1 VRRTARSAPRV
12 VKTASDEF
20 FFSETI
26 PLTRLRVLVSYLDLS
41 CRRVIAFVFCLAV
54 LPAITPGFSASG
66 PRGFDI
72 PAGDAAD
79 TLKLA
84 AQQGGLEIVFFV
96 ETVRGIRTPALR
108 GNFTPHEALER
119 LVADAGLVV
128 SSDGPGAPLTVRRKT
143 PSSASA
149 TQRDQRSS
157 MSTDKSAGE
166 TTSTP
171 PTMKKSL
178 LVRLGI
184 VLGLLSG
191 TSVSPAQVAAT
202 GSIQGR
208 VLNATNDT
216 YIEKARV
223 TVEGTS
229 LETFTDSAGNYRLTQ
244 VPAGTAKVK
253 TFFTGLVTHSANVV
267 VSPGQIATHD
277 VTLEGLRTPGVTD
290 STIRLSKFVVTA
302 SAEMDGAARAINEQ
316 RFAPNVMNVV
326 DAGEFG
332 SMAEGNVAEFMKFLP
347 GVTMDVGE
355 SGDANTVSING
366 VPAANV
372 PISVGGFDLAS
383 ANQNFGSGTGRE
395 VNLDQVSLNSIA
407 RIEVAYTP
415 TPEITGSALAG
426 SVNMVPRS
434 AFERS
439 RPVFTGSAFIMIRDS
454 EKKTLGKT
462 PGPGREPTRKIHPG
476 FDFSYIVPVNKR
488 FGFTI
493 SGGTSTNH
501 TPENGVVRTWRGS
514 SAATNGLTAPT
525 AATQYPDTT
534 PDRPYLS
541 HFALYMGTKV
551 TTRTSIGATADF
563 KLTPNGTL
571 SFSFQ
576 YANYDGT
583 THGHHLNFTIQR
595 VNPGDFTPTSTR
607 GTGELE
613 LQNGDY
619 NSNGTTYM
627 PSLTYRHN
635 GSIWKSEAGV
645 GLSHGTNH
653 IRDISKGF
661 FNGSRAGRT
670 GVTISFNDINYLRP
684 GTISVVDTATGA
696 PVDPYSISNYT
707 LRRGNQVEPDGR
719 DTKRTAF
726 ANLRR
731 DFYGRLPASLKAGV
745 DFRQSIRD
753 SRRPTA
759 NYFSVGADGRAETA
773 DDNALVV
780 LDESISQRVPA
791 NGFPRVQWV
800 DNVEYWNLYRANPS
814 HFSIDQLAAYNTTT
828 ASSKHAEEIISS
840 GYLRGDLQLF
850 NRRLKLVGG
859 VRAEQTNVK
868 AEGQLLDPTRNF
880 QRDASGKVVL
890 GPTGTPQLI
899 APAGTLAAAQLTT
912 LDRGLHASKE
922 YLRWFPSLNAS
933 FNLRDNLIARAGHYW
948 TVGRPNFAQYAGA
961 LNLPNTENPPS
972 ASNRISVANAG
983 IKAWSA
989 KTTKVS
995 LEYYLGGVGLVS
1007 VSAFRRDFENFF
1019 GSTVFEASPQFLSLY
1034 NLDPQVY
1041 GDYDVATQYNLPSR
1055 VRMTGVDFS
1064 YKQALTFLPAW
1075 ARGVQIFANASG
1087 QRATGAASDNFAGY
1101 VPRTYSGGISLSREK
1116 FRLRANMNY
1125 RGRARGSL
1133 VTGRSIEPSTYNWDS
1148 KRCYI
1153 DLSGEYS
1160 LTRRLALFAN
1170 LRNVG
1175 DAGSDANRAG
1185 PNTPAHAELR
1195 ARETWGSLW
1204 TFGVKGT
1211 F

>member
-1 VRRTARSAPRV
+1 MLVLNLSMPCGRLLQLCAWLAGLALAGSALAGEGTRRF
-12 VKTASDEF
+12 E
-20 FFSETI
+20 
-26 PLTRLRVLVSYLDLS
+26 
-41 CRRVIAFVFCLAV
+41 
-54 LPAITPGFSASG
+54 
-66 PRGFDI
+66 I

-84 AQQGGLEIVFFV
+84 AQQGGLEIAFFA

-108 GNFTPHEALER
+108 GNFTPREALEC
-119 LVADAGLVV
+119 LVAGTGLVLGA
-128 SSDGPGAPLTVRRKT
+128 DGAADPLTVRKKT
-143 PSSASA
+143 PSFDGHAITQEKPPSASA
-149 TQRDQRSS
+149 IQRDRTSP
-157 MSTDKSAGE
+157 MSADQSASQ
-166 TTSTP
+166 TTNTP
-171 PTMKKSL
+171 PNMKKSL
-178 LVRLGI
+178 LARLGV
-184 VLGLLSG
+184 VLVFFAG

-208 VLNATNDT
+208 VLNVTNDT
-216 YIEKARV
+216 YVEKARV
-223 TVEGTS
+223 TVEGTA
-229 LETFTDSAGNYRLTQ
+229 LEAFTDAAGNYRLDR

-253 TFFTGLVTHSANVV
+253 TFFTGLVTQTADVIV
-267 VSPGQIATHD
+267 TPGKTAVHDIA
-277 VTLEGLRTPGVTD
+277 LEGFQKKPSAMD
-290 STIRLSKFVVTA
+290 STITKLSEFVVTA
-302 SAEMDGAARAINEQ
+302 SKEMDGAARAINEQ

-326 DAGEFG
+326 DADEFG

-372 PISVGGFDLAS
+372 PITVGGFDLAS
-383 ANQNFGSGTGRE
+383 ANQNFGTGTGRE

-439 RPVFTGSAFIMIRDS
+439 KPVFTGSAFIMMRDS
-454 EKKTLGKT
+454 EKTFRKT
-462 PGPGREPTRKIHPG
+462 PGPGNVPTRKIYPG

-488 FGFTI
+488 FGFTV
-493 SGGTSTNH
+493 SGGRSTNY
-501 TPENGVVRTWRGS
+501 TTEDGVVRTWRGG
-514 SAATNGLTAPT
+514 SAATNGITAPT

-541 HFALYMGTKV
+541 AFAIYLGTKL
-551 TTRTSIGATADF
+551 TTRTSIGTTADF

-635 GSIWKSEAGV
+635 GAVWKSEVGA

-661 FNGSRAGRT
+661 FNGSRAGLT
-670 GVTISFNDINYLRP
+670 GVTISFADINFLRP
-684 GTISVVDTATGA
+684 GSISVANTATGA
-696 PVDPYSISNYT
+696 PVDPYNLGNYL
-707 LRRGNQVEPDGR
+707 LRRGNQVEPDGQ

-731 DFYGRLPASLKAGV
+731 DFYGRLPLSVKAGV

-759 NYFSVGADGRAETA
+759 NYLSVGPDGRTETA

-780 LDESISQRVPA
+780 LNESVSQRTPA
-791 NGFPRVQWV
+791 YGFPRVQWV
-800 DNVEYWNLYRANPS
+800 DNEEYFNLYKANPS
-814 HFSIDQLAAYNTTT
+814 HFTIDQLAAYNSTT

-840 GYLRGDLQLF
+840 GYMRGDWQLF
-850 NRRLKLVGG
+850 DRRLKLVGG

-868 AEGQLLDPTRNF
+868 AEGQMLDPTRNF
-880 QRDASGKVVL
+880 RRDASGKVVL

-912 LDRGLHASKE
+912 IDRGLRAEKE

-933 FNLRDNLIARAGHYW
+933 FNVRDNLIARAGHYW
-948 TVGRPNFAQYAGA
+948 SVGRPNFAQYAGA

-972 ASNRISVANAG
+972 SGNRISVANAG

-989 KTTKVS
+989 KTTKVT
-995 LEYYLGGVGLVS
+995 LEYYLGQVGLVS
-1007 VSAFRRDFENFF
+1007 VGGFRRDFENFF
-1019 GSTVFEASPQFLSLY
+1019 GSTVFDATPEFLKLY
-1034 NLDPQVY
+1034 SLDPQVY
-1041 GDYDVATQYNLPSR
+1041 GDYDVATQYNLSSR

-1064 YKQALTFLPAW
+1064 YKQALTFLPIW
-1075 ARGVQIFANASG
+1075 ARGVQVFANASA
-1087 QRATGAASDNFAGY
+1087 QRATGEESGNFAGY
-1101 VPRTYSGGISLSREK
+1101 VPRAYSWGGSLSREK
-1116 FRLRANMNY
+1116 YKLRANWNY
-1125 RGRARGSL
+1125 RGRARNSL
-1133 VTGRSIEPSTYNWDS
+1133 VTGRSIGPSTYNWDS
-1148 KRCYI
+1148 KRLYL

-1160 LTRRLALFAN
+1160 LTKQLALFAN

-1175 DAGSDANRAG
+1175 DAGTDSGRAG
-1185 PNTPAHAELR
+1185 PSTPEHAELR
-1195 ARETWGSLW
+1195 VRETWGSLW
-1204 TFGVKGT
+1204 TFGLKGT